1 MATWESDQMRLASP
15 VLRVPK
21 FRRVR
26 RGFDPDEVMR
36 YLGAVEARVEQ
47 LESDSHKDAQGV
59 RPDVADLVRTF
70 DHVERLRREASEQMV
85 AEAEAE
91 AERIRVDT
99 QFETEKARAEAE
111 RIRVDTQFET
121 EKARADARRTLRDAQ
136 IEADGLLSELEFRR
150 EAVLSDLRAIRADM
164 LDAASDLEATIEW
177 GVNRSEAGTGEE
189 GRSDQAPAPGS

>member
-99 QFETEKARAEAE
+99 QFETEKARA
-111 RIRVDTQFET
+111 
-121 EKARADARRTLRDAQ
+121 DARRTLRDAQ

-177 GVNRSEAGTGEE
+177 GVNRIEVANGEE
-189 GRSDQAPAPGS
+189 GRSGQAPAPGS